1 MKKVLFGAI
10 IVAVLGGLGY
20 GVYTVK
26 TKKPEDKMAGM
37 KKEMPPLPVNVL
49 VIKEGVATTTK
60 SYPTLIKPS
69 EEVSVIARVKGVLQK
84 KYFSEGSYVKKGSLL
99 YTIEQ
104 DVYETNLNIAQSQ
117 NEKAKVNLKKAKKD
131 FERGKALLA
140 TKSISEQNYDNLEYL
155 YENALVELQSSQSNL
170 KNLQIQYN
178 YTKLYAPISGITG
191 MKKYDVGEL
200 VGSND
205 ENSNLLTITN
215 TDTIFAEFSLPK
227 EDIEA
232 YIHQIKN
239 SSIAIN
245 LISGEHTFSNG
256 KIDFI
261 APKIDS
267 STDTILLRASF
278 KNPNHQIIAGE
289 FAKIELANINL
300 GKVNIIPE
308 NSILKNPKGTFVAVV
323 ENGIATMRPVELGML
338 IQEGIVIKS
347 GLKNGDQVIVSNIAK
362 VRPDAKV
369 MVVPNEKTQPKEV
382 K

>member
-1 MKKVLFGAI
+1 MKKVIFSAT
-10 IVAVLGGLGY
+10 IVAVLGGLSY

-37 KKEMPPLPVNVL
+37 NKEMPPLPVNVL
-49 VIKEGVATTTK
+49 VIHEGVATTTK
-60 SYPTLIKPS
+60 NYPTLITPS

-84 KYFSEGSYVKKGSLL
+84 KYFSEGSYLKKGSLL

-178 YTKLYAPISGITG
+178 YTKVYAPISGIAG

-227 EDIEA
+227 EDIET

-239 SSIAIN
+239 GAIKIN
-245 LISGEHTFSNG
+245 LISGEQTFSNG

-267 STDTILLRASF
+267 STDTMLLRASF